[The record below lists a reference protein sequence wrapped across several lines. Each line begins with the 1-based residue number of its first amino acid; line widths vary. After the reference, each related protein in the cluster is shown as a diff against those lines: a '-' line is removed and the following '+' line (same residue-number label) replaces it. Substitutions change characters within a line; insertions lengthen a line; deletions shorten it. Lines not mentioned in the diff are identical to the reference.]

1 MTTIRVQP
9 TDHLSGTLQ
18 APGSKS
24 YTHRAMIAATLS
36 SGWSELRYPLIS
48 DDTEATLEACQCLG
62 ARVKKE
68 KDVIW
73 IHGSKLTA
81 PNDPI
86 NCRESGSTLR
96 FLIPVAAL
104 SDGDIHLTGS
114 PGLLARPVGP
124 LMQALE
130 QLGIKAISHKGYP
143 PAVVH
148 GQGRISGGT
157 INIVGNVSSQYI
169 TGLLLACPLA
179 DDPTEINITTPL
191 ESKPYVELTLDV
203 LQKHEITVDTSS
215 DYRQFRIPSQ
225 QQYHEYHHI
234 VPGDFSSASFLM
246 VAAAITR
253 SKVSLSNLVKPQ
265 PDSAILQLLKRMNCH
280 VQEDSTSIHIR
291 GKVLQGINIDSANIP
306 DLVPACAVAACF
318 AQGETVIM
326 NAKRLRIKESDRL
339 STLNLVLSEMGAS
352 ITESEDSLYI
362 NGGSQLRGTVVQHHN
377 DHRIAMAAAIAGLK
391 AEGDTVIPNAECVN
405 KSYPTFF
412 TDLQKLGAKI
422 VVT

>member
-1 MTTIRVQP
+1 MTTIRVQQ

-24 YTHRAMIAATLS
+24 YTHRAMIAAALS
-36 SGWSELRYPLIS
+36 SGWSELRYPLIC
-48 DDTEATLEACQCLG
+48 DDTKATLEACHCFG
-62 ARVKKE
+62 AQIKKE
-68 KDVIW
+68 KYAIW
-73 IHGSKLTA
+73 IHGSKLTV
-81 PNDPI
+81 PNEPI
-86 NCRESGSTLR
+86 DCRESGSTLR
-96 FLIPVAAL
+96 FLIPIAAL
-104 SDGDIHLTGS
+104 CHGEIHLTGS

-124 LMQALE
+124 LIQALE
-130 QLGIKAISHKGYP
+130 QLGVKAASHKGYP
-143 PAVVH
+143 PAVIH
-148 GQGRISGGT
+148 GQGHISGGT
-157 INIVGNVSSQYI
+157 VNVVGNVSSQYI

-179 DDPTEINITTPL
+179 DDPTEIIITTPL

-203 LQKHEITVDTSS
+203 LQKHKITVDTSS
-215 DYRQFRIPSQ
+215 DYRHFRIPSQ
-225 QQYHEYHHI
+225 QQYREYHHI

-253 SKVSLSNLVKPQ
+253 SKVSFSNLVKPQ

-280 VQEDSTSIHIR
+280 VQEDGTSIHIQ
-291 GKVLQGINIDSANIP
+291 GKALQGINIDAANVL

-352 ITESEDSLYI
+352 ITESEDSLHI
-362 NGGSQLRGTVVQHHN
+362 TGGSQLHGTVVQHHN

-391 AEGDTVIPNAECVN
+391 AEEDTVIPNAECVN